1 MEKRETYRKWKQ
13 GCIAWEEYRDVVRMC
28 RDKMR
33 KAKAQM
39 ELNLARDARNN
50 TKGFYRYIGM
60 RRQMKEGI
68 PPLIKQDGELAS
80 SDMEKTEVLSKCFA
94 LVFMS
99 GQVSYVC

>member
-39 ELNLARDARNN
+39 ELNSRHGTPGYGWAAWEPAGLHVAMDA
-50 TKGFYRYIGM
+50 TSAALKPVE
-60 RRQMKEGI
+60 RR
-68 PPLIKQDGELAS
+68 
-80 SDMEKTEVLSKCFA
+80 
-94 LVFMS
+94 
-99 GQVSYVC
+99 